1 MSDPMT
7 GSSATLLL
15 VDDMPILLEML
26 QEILMLRGYNLF
38 TAKNGMDAY
47 HILTQN
53 EVKIDL
59 VLTDLQ
65 MPDISGIMLAQKIYD
80 LNPTIPVLL
89 ATGDDSF
96 EEETLPPNIKG
107 VLVKPYQPK
116 AVIERIK
123 SILSG

>member
-26 QEILMLRGYNLF
+26 QEILTLRGYNLF

-59 VLTDLQ
+59 
-65 MPDISGIMLAQKIYD
+65 
-80 LNPTIPVLL
+80 
-89 ATGDDSF
+89 
-96 EEETLPPNIKG
+96 
-107 VLVKPYQPK
+107 
-116 AVIERIK
+116 
-123 SILSG
+123 IL